1 MGREIILASAS
12 PRRKDIL
19 QKAGLEFSVEPS
31 NSGEDFDSKLSPTQ
45 IAENLSLA
53 KAKNIASNHKNALI
67 IGSDTIVVLDGEIL
81 NKPLTKEEAEDML
94 EKLSGNTHSVISGFA
109 VIEGERIITGFEETK
124 VKFRSLSK
132 EEILE
137 YIITGE
143 PMDKAGAYG
152 IQGGAGKFV
161 EAIEGDYFN
170 VVGLPL
176 FALSDAL
183 REFGIDISAGV
194 KNLPQP
200 SFTRKVE

>member
-1 MGREIILASAS
+1 MKREIILASAS

-19 QKAGLEFSVEPS
+19 EKTGLKFSVEPS
-31 NSGEDFDSKLSPTQ
+31 DLGEDFDSKLSPTQ
-45 IAENLSLA
+45 IAESLSLA
-53 KAKNIASNHKNALI
+53 KAKRIASHHQNSLI

-81 NKPLTKEEAEDML
+81 NKPLTKEEAEEML
-94 EKLSGNTHSVISGFA
+94 KKLSGNTHSVISGFT
-109 VIEGERIITGFEETK
+109 VIEGDKIITGFEETK
-124 VKFRSLSK
+124 VRFRSLSK
-132 EEILE
+132 EEISE
-137 YIITGE
+137 YIDTGE

-170 VVGLPL
+170 IVGLPL

-183 REFGIDISAGV
+183 REFGIDISPGI

-200 SFTRKVE
+200 NFPGRVE

>member
-53 KAKNIASNHKNALI
+53 KAKSIASNHKNALI

-124 VKFRSLSK
+124 VKFRNLSK

-176 FALSDAL
+176 LALSDAL

-194 KNLPQP
+194 NNLPQP
-200 SFTRKVE
+200 SFTGRVE